1 MPENRLLENRPA
13 SPLKI
18 ALALGTVYVIWGSTY
33 LAILFAIETLPP
45 FWMAGVRF
53 LTSGALVYGW
63 ARWRGAPRPERVHW
77 RSAALIGGLLLA
89 GGNGGVVWSEQRLDS
104 GFAALLVS
112 TVPLWMVLFEWLRK
126 EGTRPT
132 LGVVAGLVLGFAG
145 LVMLVRPGGGR
156 LDAVAIGILL
166 LACVSWAWG
175 SLRSRHVPLPESPI
189 LATGMEMLAGGALL
203 MVIGLVTGEAGRLDL
218 AGASLKSGLALGY
231 LVVFGALGFTA
242 YVWLLRVTSPALV
255 STYAYVNPVVAVFLG
270 WALAGEPL
278 TGRTLAA
285 AAVILTGVALITVF
299 RTRGKAP
306 APQGKALAPEGKAA
320 VLEGKAAVLEGKAPA
335 PEGKVL
341 VLQGKT
347 AAPEGKAPVPEGKAP
362 ALQRSMR

>member
-1 MPENRLLENRPA
+1 MVENKPA
-13 SPLKI
+13 SGLKI

-45 FWMAGVRF
+45 FWMAGIRF
-53 LTSGALVYGW
+53 LTSGALLYGW
-63 ARWRGAPRPERVHW
+63 ARWRGAPRPERIHW
-77 RSAALIGGLLLA
+77 RSAALIGGLLLL

-126 EGTRPT
+126 GGTRPT

-145 LVMLVRPGGGR
+145 LVMLVRPGSGGGF
-156 LDAVAIGILL
+156 DPFAIGVLL

-175 SLRSRHVPLPESPI
+175 SLRSRHVRLPPSPV

-203 MVIGLVTGEAGRLDL
+203 MVAGLLTGEAGRLDL

-242 YVWLLRVTSPALV
+242 YIWLLRVTSPALV

-278 TGRTLAA
+278 TGKTLGA

-299 RTRGKAP
+299 RNRRPAAEKPVSIAP
-306 APQGKALAPEGKAA
+306 KPLPAVPKSLPAGRKPLTTVRKSAA
-320 VLEGKAAVLEGKAPA
+320 TG
-335 PEGKVL
+335 
-341 VLQGKT
+341 
-347 AAPEGKAPVPEGKAP
+347 
-362 ALQRSMR
+362 RD

>member
-1 MPENRLLENRPA
+1 MNEKKPA
-13 SPLKI
+13 SGLKI

-33 LAILFAIETLPP
+33 LAILFAIQTLPP
-45 FWMAGVRF
+45 FWMAGIRF
-53 LTSGALVYGW
+53 LTSGALLYGW
-63 ARWRGAPRPERVHW
+63 ARWRGAPRPSRVHW
-77 RSAALIGGLLLA
+77 RSAALIGGLLLL

-126 EGTRPT
+126 DGTRPT

-145 LVMLVRPGGGR
+145 LVMLVRPGSGGGF
-156 LDAVAIGILL
+156 DAVAIGVLL

-175 SLRSRHVPLPESPI
+175 SLRSRHVPLPESPL

-203 MVIGLVTGEAGRLDL
+203 MAAGLLTGEAGRLDL

-242 YVWLLRVTSPALV
+242 YIWLLRVTSPALV

-278 TGRTLAA
+278 TGKTLGA

-299 RTRGKAP
+299 RNRGKARV
-306 APQGKALAPEGKAA
+306 PQGKALSSERTALSFERGGLSSERGALSFERGGLSFEGKALSFERTA
-320 VLEGKAAVLEGKAPA
+320 PPCEG
-335 PEGKVL
+335 
-341 VLQGKT
+341 Q
-347 AAPEGKAPVPEGKAP
+347 
-362 ALQRSMR
+362 ALPKRSLR